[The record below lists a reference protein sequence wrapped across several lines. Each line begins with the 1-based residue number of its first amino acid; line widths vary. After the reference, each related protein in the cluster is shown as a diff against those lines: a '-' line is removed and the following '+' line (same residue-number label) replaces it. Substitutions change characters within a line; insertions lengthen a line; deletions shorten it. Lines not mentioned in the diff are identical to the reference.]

1 MTWEWIWLI
10 NYDKGGYFWWWYEN
24 WIFTYGIWSKS
35 IVAYMIG
42 CGDTLPWN
50 YLSLLIFKPNFR
62 ALFRS
67 KLPQY
72 PWLILA
78 RLISFL
84 VFDPTLY
91 TISGSWDY
99 KFIWP
104 ESLPRSYS
112 HIKLAPLP
120 GRLKLSCYTSLTGF
134 LGVLHPFLCYLVCF
148 VLFCFVLF

>member
-1 MTWEWIWLI
+1 MIKVDT
-10 NYDKGGYFWWWYEN
+10 FWWWYEN
-24 WIFTYGIWSKS
+24 WILTCWIWSKF

-50 YLSLLIFKPNFR
+50 YLSPLIVKPNFSCFVSFEI
-62 ALFRS
+62 APISVIDFS
-67 KLPQY
+67 KVN
-72 PWLILA
+72 
-78 RLISFL
+78 SFP

-104 ESLPRSYS
+104 KSLPRSYS

-120 GRLKLSCYTSLTGF
+120 GRLKLSCFASLTGF
-134 LGVLHPFLCYLVCF
+134 LGVLHPFLCYY
-148 VLFCFVLF
+148 FCLCLCLSFGFAL